1 MKFITAARLPLLLER
16 LGRQAKVYAPVAVDG
31 MVWLS
36 PWEGEDIAT
45 GYVNPV
51 NSLKALV
58 YPQTETLLEFMGGET
73 SVTVREASPPAP
85 QVIFGGRPCDAAGL
99 ALIARIFLEGAFVDE
114 LFRQR
119 REATTIMTVACRQA
133 ARSCFCRAMGVS
145 PADERGSDVLFFPA
159 QDGYLVEALTGAGEK
174 VLELASDLLEAAV
187 DDQARRSCQELPV
200 PLADGLGVAKL
211 APAEGFEHPY
221 WEHLA
226 RRCRSCG
233 TCTYLCPTCYCTA
246 LFDVTRGTR
255 GRRLRGWDS
264 CQFKDFL
271 LMAGGHNAR
280 PQKKQRVRNRFL
292 HKLSYHPAN
301 YGEHACVGC
310 GRCVDQCPVGLHMAG
325 VLKDLGEVERA

>member
-1 MKFITAARLPLLLER
+1 VKFIAAAKLPLLLER
-16 LGRQAKVYAPVAVDG
+16 LGRHSQVYAPVAVDG
-31 MVWLS
+31 RVWLS
-36 PWEGEDIAT
+36 PWTGQDIAG

-51 NSLKALV
+51 NSLKTLV
-58 YPQTETLLEFMGGET
+58 YPQTEAVLEFEGGET
-73 SVTVREASPPAP
+73 DVTVREASPPAP

-99 ALIARIFLEGAFVDE
+99 DLIARVFMEGPFVDE
-114 LFRQR
+114 LFRRR

-133 ARSCFCRAMGVS
+133 APSCFCRAMGLS
-145 PADERGSDVLFFPA
+145 PASERGSDVLFFP
-159 QDGYLVEALTGAGEK
+159 DPEGYLVEALTEAGEQI
-174 VLELASDLLEAAV
+174 LEQAAGLLDDATG
-187 DDQARRSCQELPV
+187 DQARRACQELPV
-200 PLADGLGVAKL
+200 PLAGDLNTVRL
-211 APAEGFEHPY
+211 TPEEGFEHPY

-255 GRRLRGWDS
+255 GRRLRGWDC

-301 YGEHACVGC
+301 YGEQACVGC
-310 GRCVDQCPVGLHMAG
+310 GRCVDNCPVCLHMAG

>member
-1 MKFITAARLPLLLER
+1 MKLITAARLPCLLER
-16 LGRQAKVYAPVAVDG
+16 LGRQAKVYAPVTQDG
-31 MVWLS
+31 LVWLS
-36 PWEGEDIAT
+36 PWEGGDIAT

-58 YPQTETLLEFMGGET
+58 YPQTEAVLEFQGGET
-73 SVTVREASPPAP
+73 SIAVREAASPAP

-99 ALIARIFLEGAFVDE
+99 AIIARVFLEGPFVDE
-114 LFRQR
+114 LFRRR

-133 ARSCFCRAMGVS
+133 APSCFCRAMGVS
-145 PADERGSDVLFFPA
+145 PADERGSDVLFFPGP
-159 QDGYLVEALTGAGEK
+159 DGYLVEALTARGEQ
-174 VLELASDLLEAAV
+174 VLELAVDLMEEAAG
-187 DDQARRSCQELPV
+187 DQARQACRELPL
-200 PLADGLGVAKL
+200 PLAGELNAVR
-211 APAEGFEHPY
+211 PADGFEHPY
-221 WEHLA
+221 WETLA

-280 PQKKQRVRNRFL
+280 PQKMQRVRNRFL

-301 YGEHACVGC
+301 YGERACVGC
-310 GRCVDQCPVGLHMAG
+310 GRCVDKCPVGLHMAG
-325 VLKDLGEVERA
+325 VLKDLGEVEHA